1 MIQMRRGHQ
10 IDMFAKAICERKGVD
25 ERRSKDVKAF
35 KKVRNQGRRFYD
47 KEDGTKLKE
56 I

>member
-1 MIQMRRGHQ
+1 
-10 IDMFAKAICERKGVD
+10 MFAKAICERKGVD

-47 KEDGTKLKE
+47 WVKDELEKTKE